1 MHFGHMIRLPWC
13 NVSLHG
19 SLHVNQHT
27 DCALTIPRTGRWRFR
42 ICTKLIRSAYV
53 ICTYICRNS
62 KEDNP
67 GRYVSTP
74 TLALSIR

>member
-1 MHFGHMIRLPWC
+1 MHFGHMICLPWC

-42 ICTKLIRSAYV
+42 ICTKIIRSAYV
-53 ICTYICRNS
+53 HMSKLERGQPRTLRKHTYLGSVDQI
-62 KEDNP
+62 K
-67 GRYVSTP
+67 G
-74 TLALSIR
+74 